1 MKAVGCVCWGLSRM
15 RGTVFLKSHI
25 AVEFGSTDGKVSWS
39 TTLVQTE
46 ISQQLLDG
54 LP

>member
-1 MKAVGCVCWGLSRM
+1 MSVKKVINRKSEAQDVCLAMLVAPGMAVS
-15 RGTVFLKSHI
+15 
-25 AVEFGSTDGKVSWS
+25 A
-39 TTLVQTE
+39 TLVQTE